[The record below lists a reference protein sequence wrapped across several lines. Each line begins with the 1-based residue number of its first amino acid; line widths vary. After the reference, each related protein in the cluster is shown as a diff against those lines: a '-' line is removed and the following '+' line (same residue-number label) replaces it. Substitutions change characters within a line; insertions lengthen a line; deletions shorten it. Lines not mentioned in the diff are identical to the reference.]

1 MRFADR
7 IGVSTFTSPRRRA
20 GSAETSAH
28 GFWKRWD
35 VETRRRRGRRTHKA
49 GALPCKERRRD
60 PSRRCES
67 HRVASACVLN
77 EGALSRRDHKT
88 TTPPPPRMTP
98 SPRGPRPARSHATSS
113 GVVVN
118 TRACQ
123 GAVIHRRRAAF
134 TRARL
139 RGAGWATSFRG
150 AIATEHFARRRR
162 GSCSS
167 SALPRRRQ
175 SCGLGRFARLDVR
188 RSLRRTRAGAKAEH
202 APVA

>member
-1 MRFADR
+1 M
-7 IGVSTFTSPRRRA
+7 STFTSPRRRA

-60 PSRRCES
+60 ASRRCES

-123 GAVIHRRRAAF
+123 GAVIHRRRRLLRVRGFAERVGLRRSAAPS
-134 TRARL
+134 RRSISLDAVEGLVRRL
-139 RGAGWATSFRG
+139 RFRGVGKAAGWAVLLVSTSV
-150 AIATEHFARRRR
+150 EVCVARER
-162 GSCSS
+162 
-167 SALPRRRQ
+167 
-175 SCGLGRFARLDVR
+175 AR
-188 RSLRRTRAGAKAEH
+188 S
-202 APVA
+202 PN